1 MLWNYQQQTAI
12 SASSVESTEFTELS
26 VLCVMVKGHHLSLA
40 IETWSATVSGQ
51 NRSGLKAGHFKGKK
65 RYFGELHGKQQS
77 PCLRKCDC
85 FDLLLDF

>member
-51 NRSGLKAGHFKGKK
+51 NRSGLKAGHSLQGQKK
-65 RYFGELHGKQQS
+65 VFCRVTWQAAVTVPTKV
-77 PCLRKCDC
+77 
-85 FDLLLDF
+85 